1 MRLQV
6 EVTSGQAGQI
16 PVLGEFAAGET
27 KVIDAETLE
36 RFEACMGHKLAAG
49 SFSGGSKCVV
59 TILPDEVVEEKD
71 DEKKGEEA

>member
-16 PVLGEFAAGET
+16 PVLGEFEAGET
-27 KVIDAETLE
+27 KVIDEETLQ
-36 RFEACMGHKLAAG
+36 RFEAVMGHKLAAG

-59 TILPDEVVEEKD
+59 TVIPDEPAQTDEE
-71 DEKKGEEA
+71 KGEEA